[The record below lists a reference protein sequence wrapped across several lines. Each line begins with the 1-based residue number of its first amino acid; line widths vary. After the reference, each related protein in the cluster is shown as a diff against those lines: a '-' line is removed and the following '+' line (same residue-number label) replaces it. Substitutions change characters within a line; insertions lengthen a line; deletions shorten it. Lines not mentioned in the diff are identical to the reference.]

1 MAGRPK
7 PKPGACPTCS
17 GHPHRHHD
25 PDNRHCP
32 RTGSRSGA
40 RSGHSGTEQG
50 RPGMGQH
57 RPPEPGCQ
65 RGTASGRRLGLN
77 TDCARSNGGEGGAK
91 ILSGQA
97 RLLLRAHN
105 RGLKA
110 AKSLSQVQTRARPS
124 PRDDFSRRTAK
135 PATMRLCP
143 LPNAVWG
150 AKSLD
155 VVVEPASLPGYLV
168 PLA

>member
-1 MAGRPK
+1 MTQTIAIAHAPDR
-7 PKPGACPTCS
+7 
-17 GHPHRHHD
+17 D
-25 PDNRHCP
+25 PARVLATRAPNKAAPAWDNTAR
-32 RTGSRSGA
+32 RSPA
-40 RSGHSGTEQG
+40 AS
-50 RPGMGQH
+50 
-57 RPPEPGCQ
+57 
-65 RGTASGRRLGLN
+65 GTASGRRLGLN